1 MAIVTVK
8 NKYQV
13 VIPQTVRKQLGI
25 NQGDLLE
32 AKVER
37 GKLTYTRKAIIDR
50 RMPTS
55 KAGRE
60 RFFKQLRAEAPDW
73 LKEMW
78 AASKGAGLDKTTMRE
93 INTEIGKYRR
103 EKSAKRTSKQPA
115 K

>member
-1 MAIVTVK
+1 MTIVTVK
-8 NKYQV
+8 TKYQV

-25 NQGDLLE
+25 NRGDRLE

-37 GKLTYTRKAIIDR
+37 GKLTYNRKAVIDR
-50 RMPTS
+50 RVPTS

-60 RFFKQLRAEAPDW
+60 RFFKQLQAESPDW

-78 AASKGAGLDKTTMRE
+78 AASKRAGLDKTTMGD
-93 INTEIGKYRR
+93 INAEIGAYRR
-103 EKSAKRTSKQPA
+103 EKSAKKTGKQPA